1 MTSGRPRPD
10 GWGEGRSSDGL
21 GRNRGGLACRRSVL
35 HLHRGRNPRG
45 LVGPMVGLQVRPC
58 SVCGW
63 RPVRGQGERCNA
75 DRLFYLRHGRDRTVE
90 EVGRAWNLA
99 IDRVERILAR
109 P

>member
-1 MTSGRPRPD
+1 MRI
-10 GWGEGRSSDGL
+10 
-21 GRNRGGLACRRSVL
+21 
-35 HLHRGRNPRG
+35 
-45 LVGPMVGLQVRPC
+45 C